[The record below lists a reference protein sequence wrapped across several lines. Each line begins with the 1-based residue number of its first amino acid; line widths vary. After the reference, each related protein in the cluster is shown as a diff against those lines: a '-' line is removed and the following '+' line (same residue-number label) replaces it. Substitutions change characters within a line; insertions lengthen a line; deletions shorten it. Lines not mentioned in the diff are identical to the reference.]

1 MKERIMMKNKFDI
14 INIFLILFLLVVG
27 FIFTY
32 GHITSI
38 YSDIGRE
45 FYIPW
50 QMNEG
55 NILYKDIFNVYF
67 PLGYQLNAF
76 LLKIFSNKLSVFY
89 FAGFVVSYLSLI
101 AIYFISKHFTNR
113 LCSLL
118 AVFLVIVSCVF
129 YQSISNY
136 IVTYS
141 YSLLYAMCAFL
152 WSFLMLI
159 LYLKN
164 EKFKYFLLSCFL
176 MGISFASKYEYCL
189 FLFVIIFV
197 AIYKKI
203 EIRKCLLS
211 VVSFLIVPLFSIF
224 LLFIQ
229 GVSLEDIYKS
239 AKYMIELSDSNSVKY
254 FYSYTGF
261 IPSVPSILRSLY
273 CFIETLIFAGI
284 FFVIPYSVFK
294 YLKKF
299 DLKIQ
304 IITILVLLFII
315 LNVLKNIFFVNIS
328 MHFVFMGYLSVLIFL
343 LSLKKKN
350 ILFSILCISALLSS
364 IKVIGS
370 IALELYGT
378 FFLPI
383 FIVIIVT
390 LVYSLRDKK
399 EIYISLLFVLCS
411 FIYLY
416 LNMDIIQ
423 ILKYKENKITT
434 LNNEAIYTNNSYFSE
449 RYNKIISYIN
459 EKTSTNDTVL
469 VLPEGVILNYL
480 TQRKSDNFYYYLI
493 PPNVEIFSQNSIINN
508 LQQELPDYIIV
519 FNNKYNWYNTA
530 SFTTTFGS
538 KIQGFINNN
547 YVLEEDVSSEYD
559 KIYKLKGKN
568 K

>member
-55 NILYKDIFNVYF
+55 NVLYKDIFNVYF

-294 YLKKF
+294 Y
-299 DLKIQ
+299 
-304 IITILVLLFII
+304 
-315 LNVLKNIFFVNIS
+315 
-328 MHFVFMGYLSVLIFL
+328 FL

>member
-55 NILYKDIFNVYF
+55 NVLYKDIFNVYF

-315 LNVLKNIFFVNIS
+315 LNVLKNIFFVKN
-328 MHFVFMGYLSVLIFL
+328 
-343 LSLKKKN
+343 N
-350 ILFSILCISALLSS
+350 ILHRWFC
-364 IKVIGS
+364 
-370 IALELYGT
+370 
-378 FFLPI
+378 F
-383 FIVIIVT
+383 
-390 LVYSLRDKK
+390 
-399 EIYISLLFVLCS
+399 
-411 FIYLY
+411 
-416 LNMDIIQ
+416 
-423 ILKYKENKITT
+423 
-434 LNNEAIYTNNSYFSE
+434 
-449 RYNKIISYIN
+449 
-459 EKTSTNDTVL
+459 
-469 VLPEGVILNYL
+469 
-480 TQRKSDNFYYYLI
+480 
-493 PPNVEIFSQNSIINN
+493 QN
-508 LQQELPDYIIV
+508 L
-519 FNNKYNWYNTA
+519 
-530 SFTTTFGS
+530 
-538 KIQGFINNN
+538 
-547 YVLEEDVSSEYD
+547 
-559 KIYKLKGKN
+559 
-568 K
+568 

>member
-1 MKERIMMKNKFDI
+1 MKEKIMIKSKFDI
-14 INIFLILFLLVVG
+14 INIFLILFLLIIG

-32 GHITSI
+32 GHITSV

-55 NILYKDIFNVYF
+55 QILYKDIFNVYF
-67 PLGYQLNAF
+67 PFGYQINAF
-76 LLKIFSNKLSVFY
+76 LLKIFSDKLSVFY
-89 FAGFVVSYLSLI
+89 FAGFIASFLSLV
-101 AIYFISKHFTNR
+101 AIYFISKNYTNR
-113 LCSLL
+113 LCAFLSVLL
-118 AVFLVIVSCVF
+118 TMFSCVF

-136 IVTYS
+136 IVPYS
-141 YSLLYAMCAFL
+141 YSLLYSMCAFL
-152 WSFLMLI
+152 WSFLMLL

-164 EKFKYFLLSCFL
+164 ENFKYFLLSCFF
-176 MGISFASKYEYCL
+176 MGISFASKYEYSL
-189 FLFVIIFV
+189 FLFVIFYV

-203 EIRKCLLS
+203 EIKKYLISIAC
-211 VVSFLIVPLFSIF
+211 FLIVPLMSLL

-229 GVSLEDIYKS
+229 GVSFEDIFIS
-239 AKYMIELSDSNSVKY
+239 VKYMLELSNSNSVNY

-261 IPSVPSILRSLY
+261 IPSISSILRALY
-273 CFIETLIFAGI
+273 CFIETVILTAV
-284 FFVIPYSVFK
+284 FFIIPYSVFK
-294 YLKKF
+294 YLKKVDF
-299 DLKIQ
+299 KIQ
-304 IITILVLLFII
+304 IIIIFVILFILVNI
-315 LNVLKNIFFVNIS
+315 LKNIFFVNIS
-328 MHFVFMGYLSVLIFL
+328 MHFVFMGYLSVLIFV

-378 FFLPI
+378 FFLPL

-390 LVYSLRDKK
+390 LIYSIKDKK
-399 EIYISLLFVLCS
+399 EVYISLLFVICS

-416 LNMDIIQ
+416 MNMDIIQ
-423 ILKYKENKITT
+423 AVKYKENKIRT
-434 LNNEAIYTNNSYFSE
+434 LNGETIYTNNSYFSE
-449 RYNKIISYIN
+449 RYNKIILYIK
-459 EKTSTNDTVL
+459 EKTSQNDTVL

-480 TQRKSDNFYYYLI
+480 TQRKSDNLYYYLI

-508 LQQELPDYIIV
+508 LQKKSPDYIIV

-530 SFTTTFGS
+530 SFANTYGN
-538 KIQGFINNN
+538 KIQKFINEN
-547 YVLEEDVSSEYD
+547 YIIEEDVSSEYD

>member
-1 MKERIMMKNKFDI
+1 
-14 INIFLILFLLVVG
+14 
-27 FIFTY
+27 
-32 GHITSI
+32 
-38 YSDIGRE
+38 
-45 FYIPW
+45 
-50 QMNEG
+50 
-55 NILYKDIFNVYF
+55 
-67 PLGYQLNAF
+67 
-76 LLKIFSNKLSVFY
+76 
-89 FAGFVVSYLSLI
+89 
-101 AIYFISKHFTNR
+101 
-113 LCSLL
+113 
-118 AVFLVIVSCVF
+118 
-129 YQSISNY
+129 
-136 IVTYS
+136 
-141 YSLLYAMCAFL
+141 
-152 WSFLMLI
+152 
-159 LYLKN
+159 
-164 EKFKYFLLSCFL
+164 
-176 MGISFASKYEYCL
+176 
-189 FLFVIIFV
+189 
-197 AIYKKI
+197 
-203 EIRKCLLS
+203 
-211 VVSFLIVPLFSIF
+211 
-224 LLFIQ
+224 
-229 GVSLEDIYKS
+229 
-239 AKYMIELSDSNSVKY
+239 
-254 FYSYTGF
+254 
-261 IPSVPSILRSLY
+261 
-273 CFIETLIFAGI
+273 
-284 FFVIPYSVFK
+284 
-294 YLKKF
+294 
-299 DLKIQ
+299 
-304 IITILVLLFII
+304 
-315 LNVLKNIFFVNIS
+315 